1 MQSTTELNSD
11 DRNRILYSIL
21 SESGL
26 QEIHKLPIHFDLITH
41 FYFLIYCEDFS
52 RTKLLKT
59 DYKLCDMFLFRLLQ
73 ST

>member
-1 MQSTTELNSD
+1 MQYTIELNSD
-11 DRNRILYSIL
+11 EKIRIGIGTENLLI
-21 SESGL
+21 
-26 QEIHKLPIHFDLITH
+26 IHFDLIK
-41 FYFLIYCEDFS
+41 FLIYCEDFS